1 MKWIFLRMERE
12 GRRVQDGIVT
22 IAFMDIASDDESFR
36 EGEWD
41 WGDLERETPF
51 GWSRRVLGIV
61 SRIGWEETVLCMIG

>member
-36 EGEWD
+36 EGE
-41 WGDLERETPF
+41 
-51 GWSRRVLGIV
+51 
-61 SRIGWEETVLCMIG
+61 